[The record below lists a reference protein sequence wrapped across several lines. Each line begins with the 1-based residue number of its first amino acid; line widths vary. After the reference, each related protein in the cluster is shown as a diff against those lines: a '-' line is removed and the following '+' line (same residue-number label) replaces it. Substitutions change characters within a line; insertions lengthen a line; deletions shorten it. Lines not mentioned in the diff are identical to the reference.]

1 MNATP
6 VAHPTSYT
14 ARAHPALRGRACN
27 YSASYD
33 LPLRVADPHEPAQAK
48 DRGAPSPLLGLAV
61 GVLAVRGVSAGGS
74 GGATRTAPLAAP
86 SRPIAPL
93 RDGSTSKF
101 RFLAGQT
108 SNRCNLQ
115 PGALVALPARM
126 RLQGS
131 CCAPMDL
138 AAYQKQVRGLRTY
151 RRTAE
156 IPSDP
161 YDVPVSLAKR
171 LLAYDR
177 AIHLTPGQAWV
188 YRQAMRMSHQKGPCC
203 CRCWRWLPSAD
214 WPSS

>member
-1 MNATP
+1 MSLP
-6 VAHPTSYT
+6 K
-14 ARAHPALRGRACN
+14 LRIAV
-27 YSASYD
+27 
-33 LPLRVADPHEPAQAK
+33 LL
-48 DRGAPSPLLGLAV
+48 LLGLAV

-131 CCAPMDL
+131 CCSPMDL

-203 CRCWRWLPSAD
+203 CRCWRWYAFRGLAKQLIAGRGRRTGQVARIIDLVEGCGGPAD
-214 WPSS
+214 DA